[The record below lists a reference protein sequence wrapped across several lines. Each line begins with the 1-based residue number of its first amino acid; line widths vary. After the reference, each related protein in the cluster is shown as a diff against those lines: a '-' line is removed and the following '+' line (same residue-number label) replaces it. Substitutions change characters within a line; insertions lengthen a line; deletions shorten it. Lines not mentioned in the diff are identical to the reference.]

1 MCVRACACVEERACA
16 VRLPVSSE
24 PESPPVVRAAAF
36 VFVCAR
42 ARAQGPLLG
51 RCPLGSAPLHIY
63 FLLGMSKYIAEE
75 EVPCARA
82 CVRAYMHVCARELWV
97 WVG

>member
-1 MCVRACACVEERACA
+1 M
-16 VRLPVSSE
+16 
-24 PESPPVVRAAAF
+24 
-36 VFVCAR
+36 
-42 ARAQGPLLG
+42 G

-75 EVPCARA
+75 EVPFARA
-82 CVRAYMHVCARELWV
+82 CVREYMRVCARELWV